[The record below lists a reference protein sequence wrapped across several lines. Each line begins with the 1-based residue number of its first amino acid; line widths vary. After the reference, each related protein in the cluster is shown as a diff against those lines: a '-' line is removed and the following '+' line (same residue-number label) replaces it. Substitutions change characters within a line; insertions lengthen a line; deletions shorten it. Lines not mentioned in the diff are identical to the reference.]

1 MSIRTLTRTL
11 LGGLPQACWVAALA
25 CVALLA
31 ACGGSSSSTPG
42 QATVRVLNLTA
53 DVASIDLFANDTAL
67 AAAQGAD
74 APSADKLIDAGT
86 YTLAVRR
93 AGNATSLLSGSYS
106 LGSDQHYLAVVWG
119 RETAL
124 RLSTLPEDADNT
136 TIGTGV
142 SRLRIFNATI
152 DSGAVDV
159 YLTSPTADIAET
171 TPLASNSTAG
181 TIGAYKDTS
190 AGTYRLRITGT
201 GDPADVRLDIPAITL
216 PALKH
221 ATLVV
226 TAGASG
232 VLVHGTQVE
241 QRGALTALRNT
252 QARVRVVASVESGG
266 NVGAT
271 MGTRTLVGSLRS
283 PTLGPYTLVDA
294 GTAALT
300 VRVNGVN
307 ISATSR
313 TLTAGSDYTVLA
325 YGSLAAPQVRVLSDD
340 NRLPSTTGRAR
351 VRLVNGTAGG
361 DPLTLSIDYQSI
373 ASDIPAGASSSYF
386 TVTSTPSGTTSTQ
399 VDVTAPSAATPLFS
413 TTSANLQNASVYTVY
428 MLGGN
433 ATPTGR
439 IQKER

>member
-1 MSIRTLTRTL
+1 MSIQTLSRAL
-11 LGGLPQACWVAALA
+11 LGGLPQVLRAAALA

-31 ACGGSSSSTPG
+31 ACGSSSNNTPG
-42 QATVRVLNLTA
+42 QASVRVLNLTT
-53 DVASIDLFANDTAL
+53 DVPSIDLLANDTTL
-67 AAAQGAD
+67 ASAQGAS
-74 APSADKLIDAGT
+74 APSADALIDAGT
-86 YTLAVRR
+86 YTMAVRR
-93 AGNATSLLSGSYS
+93 AGSATSLLSGSYS
-106 LGSDQHYLAVVWG
+106 LGQDQHYLAVVWG

-136 TIGTGV
+136 AIGTGV
-142 SRLRIFNATI
+142 ARLRIFNATI

-159 YLTSPTADIAET
+159 YLTTATADIAET
-171 TPLASNSTAG
+171 TPLAANSTAG
-181 TIGAYKDTS
+181 TIGAYKDIS
-190 AGTYRLRITGT
+190 AGTYRLRLTGA

-216 PALKH
+216 TAQKH

-232 VLVHGTQVE
+232 VLVNGNQVE

-252 QARVRVVASVESGG
+252 QARVRVVASVEGSG

-271 MGTRTLVGSLRS
+271 LGSRTLVGSLRS

-300 VRVNGVN
+300 VRVNGSN
-307 ISATSR
+307 ISGTSR
-313 TLTAGSDYTVLA
+313 TLVAGSDYTVLA
-325 YGSLAAPQVRVLSDD
+325 YGSLAAPQVRVLNDD

-373 ASDIPAGASSSYF
+373 ASDIPAGSASNYF
-386 TVTSTPSGTTSTQ
+386 TVTSTPVGSATTQ
-399 VDVTAPSAATPLFS
+399 VDVTAPSAAAALFS
-413 TTSANLQNASVYTVY
+413 TTAANLQNAGVYTVY

-433 ATPTGR
+433 ALPIGR

>member
-1 MSIRTLTRTL
+1 MSLRTLSRTL
-11 LGGLPQACWVAALA
+11 LGGLPQACRIAALA
-25 CVALLA
+25 CVALVA
-31 ACGGSSSSTPG
+31 ACGGNSNSTPG
-42 QATVRVLNLTA
+42 QASVRVLNLTA
-53 DVASIDLFANDTAL
+53 DVANIDLFANDTAL
-67 AAAQGAD
+67 ASTQGAD
-74 APSADKLIDAGT
+74 AASADKAIDAGT

-93 AGNATSLLSGSYS
+93 SGNATNLLSGSYA
-106 LGSDQHYLAVVWG
+106 LGSDQHYLAIVWG

-124 RLSTLPEDADNT
+124 RLSTLPEDADNAA
-136 TIGTGV
+136 IGVGV

-159 YLTSPTADIAET
+159 YLTTPTADIAET
-171 TPLASNSTAG
+171 TPLVANSTAG
-181 TIGAYKDTS
+181 TIGSYRDIS
-190 AGTYRLRITGT
+190 AGTYRLRLTGA
-201 GDPADVRLDIPAITL
+201 GDPADVRLDIPAVTL

-232 VLVHGTQVE
+232 VLVHGTQIE
-241 QRGALTALRNT
+241 QRGALTTLRNT
-252 QARVRVVASVESGG
+252 QARVRVVASVEGSG

-271 MGTRTLVGSLRS
+271 MGSRTLVGSLRS

-300 VRVNGVN
+300 VRVNGTN

-340 NRLPSTTGRAR
+340 NRLPGTTGRAR
-351 VRLVNGTAGG
+351 VRLVNGTQGG

-373 ASDIPAGASSSYF
+373 ASDITAGAASSYF
-386 TVTSTPSGTTSTQ
+386 TVTSTAAGTNTQ
-399 VDVTAPSAATPLFS
+399 VDVTAPSAAAPLFS
-413 TTSANLQNASVYTVY
+413 TTAANLQTSSVYTIYV
-428 MLGGN
+428 LGGN
-433 ATPTGR
+433 AAPTGR